1 MDIKKK
7 IFSYMTACIYNC
19 WSTLTVS
26 VIYVGVPVMSKSEN
40 LQSVSLA
47 VKPVWQVQD
56 IHREPKKTR
65 LESMIRE

>member
-1 MDIKKK
+1 
-7 IFSYMTACIYNC
+7 MTACIYNC